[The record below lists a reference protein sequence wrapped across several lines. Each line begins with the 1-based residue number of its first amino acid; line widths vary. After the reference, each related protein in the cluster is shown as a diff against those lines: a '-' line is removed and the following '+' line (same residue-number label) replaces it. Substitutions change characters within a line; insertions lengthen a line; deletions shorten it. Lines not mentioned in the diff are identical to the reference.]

1 MRWMMVIT
9 EHGVM
14 TVQTV
19 KSSESK
25 EEDAGKRLSN
35 TLNRSD
41 SKLSAQIRCLPLSQD
56 STFPSLLP
64 ITKLFD
70 LCSSDLL
77 PLPSSQ
83 LSFLPPLRP
92 QSSSS
97 RSSHISTTFS
107 YARYLI
113 QQFTI
118 LSTPSSPPYAPSDSS
133 LSPESSSL
141 RTPIRPSFLD

>member
-70 LCSSDLL
+70 LCSFDLL

-83 LSFLPPLRP
+83 LSFLPPLRT

-97 RSSHISTTFS
+97 LSSPFSTPFS
-107 YARYLI
+107 YARHLI
-113 QQFTI
+113 LRYTI
-118 LSTPSSPPYAPSDSS
+118 LSPPSSHPYSPFESS
-133 LSPESSSL
+133 LSLESSFL
-141 RTPIRPSFLD
+141 RPPFQPSFLD